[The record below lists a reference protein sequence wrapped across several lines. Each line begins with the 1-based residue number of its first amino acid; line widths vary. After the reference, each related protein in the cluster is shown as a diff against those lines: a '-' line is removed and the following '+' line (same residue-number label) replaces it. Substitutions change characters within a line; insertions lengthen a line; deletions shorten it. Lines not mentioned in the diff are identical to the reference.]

1 MAFVYLNGEIVP
13 EDKAMVSVDD
23 RSVLFGDAAYETM
36 RSYSGRF
43 FRFPDHLRRLRDTLE
58 GMRLE
63 LPVSDA
69 DITRGAR
76 DLLEANALP
85 DARVRLTVTGGR
97 FRGEIRLRRT
107 DPPNL
112 ILTAR
117 PLSVPDP
124 AVLRTGVSVTVSP
137 WRVHSVSPL
146 PRIKTV
152 NRLRHLMAK
161 EDALAAGAWDALFC
175 DEAGN
180 LLEGTATNVFFVVE
194 GVLCTPSLDGPLLA
208 GVTRDAVLEL
218 ARKEEV
224 PLREGPLPLVEA
236 ADAGEGFLTSTTI
249 ELLPVTAL
257 DGKPVGEGRPGPV
270 WRTLAAA
277 YRRLVAEETGVPQ
290 PGLT

>member
-1 MAFVYLNGEIVP
+1 MGFVYLNGRIVP
-13 EDKAMVSVDD
+13 EDEAVVSVDD
-23 RSVLFGDAAYETM
+23 RALLFGDGAYETM
-36 RSYSGRF
+36 RSYSARF
-43 FRFPDHLRRLRDTLE
+43 FRFPDHLRRLRETLA

-69 DITRGAR
+69 DITRGAE
-76 DLLEANALP
+76 DLLAANALP
-85 DARVRLTVTGGR
+85 DARLRLTVTGGR

-112 ILTAR
+112 VMTAR
-117 PLSVPDP
+117 PLGVPDP
-124 AVLRTGVSVTVSP
+124 GVYRTGVAVVTSP

-161 EDALAAGAWDALFC
+161 EDALARGAWDALFC

-180 LLEGTATNVFFVVE
+180 LLEGTATNVFFVVD

-218 ARKEEV
+218 ARSQGV
-224 PLREGPLPLVEA
+224 PFREGPLPLARA
-236 ADAGEGFLTSTTI
+236 AAAAEGFLTSTTI
-249 ELLPVTAL
+249 ELLPVTTL
-257 DGKPVGEGRPGPV
+257 DAGTVGTGRPGPV

-277 YRRLVAEETGVPQ
+277 YRRLVTAETGVPR
-290 PGLT
+290 PDLT